1 MTEKPITRMSLPA
14 TAEPGGYSIFMHL
27 SRRIL
32 SLLLAVLMTAVPVS
46 AASSETRYVVPSE
59 VQNTYTKGAYQV
71 SIESSTRT
79 LYYESRGGIADG
91 VSWAFGPLCFVSRVN
106 RSIMLLSG
114 EPAIFYAM
122 ADVFRFGRVT
132 SLILSDSGEVQ
143 EKYTFTRDPERN
155 LVTKVEEETP
165 SASVTYNISYDRSS
179 TIHSIAR
186 ERRGRPV
193 ERDVYHFSGENAVS
207 VSKQR
212 NGKTV
217 SCKVE
222 TNSKGLPLSCGG
234 VRYDYNSDGY
244 PTKIS
249 YEESGYR
256 YSLDFTYYSEQ
267 HLLKSA
273 VQKDNA
279 DGRSHTRSYS
289 YHYAHLG

>member
-1 MTEKPITRMSLPA
+1 
-14 TAEPGGYSIFMHL
+14 
-27 SRRIL
+27 
-32 SLLLAVLMTAVPVS
+32 MTAVPVS

-106 RSIMLLSG
+106 RSIILLSG

-186 ERRGRPV
+186 ERRGRPLV
-193 ERDVYHFSGENAVS
+193 VLAYVVISPHCPGAQGAARRTGCLPSQRRKCGLRLQTAKRKDGELQGGDQQQRAPAVL
-207 VSKQR
+207 R
-212 NGKTV
+212 RG
-217 SCKVE
+217 
-222 TNSKGLPLSCGG
+222 PL
-234 VRYDYNSDGY
+234 
-244 PTKIS
+244 
-249 YEESGYR
+249 
-256 YSLDFTYYSEQ
+256 
-267 HLLKSA
+267 
-273 VQKDNA
+273 
-279 DGRSHTRSYS
+279 
-289 YHYAHLG
+289 